1 MSDEGGD
8 VNASDRPPV
17 GGAYLHRILKG
28 CDVFAAIS
36 RNVCINAALN
46 RAQKCGLTVI
56 PTADNHRDSR
66 LDCHPAK
73 DTRVGELDL
82 GLESGGGGERKCTL
96 HGGLRDSAAASK
108 NGTIGDEGY
117 PAAID
122 QDLLQRTIILVNRD
136 MSQQALAFA
145 FNFGDI
151 AQVVESILDR
161 VRYVEVEN
169 LCGAVAKDCAA
180 SCGHTDF
187 ETQFNAVGLDGAGAA
202 IKNLDAGGH
211 DLNVMKASLAKG
223 TVKSTEQVIR
233 TRYPSIR

>member
-1 MSDEGGD
+1 MRCVGIPRKMSDEGGD
-8 VNASDRPPV
+8 VNASDRPTI

-28 CDVFAAIS
+28 CDIFAAVS

-46 RAQKCGLTVI
+46 RTQKCGLTVI
-56 PTADNHRDSR
+56 STADNHRNSG

-73 DTRVGELDL
+73 DTRVGKLDL
-82 GLESGGGGERKCTL
+82 GLGSGGGSKRKCTL

-108 NGTIGDEGY
+108 NGTIGDERY

-122 QDLLQRTIILVNRD
+122 QDLLERAIILVNRD
-136 MSQQALAFA
+136 MAQQTLAFA
-145 FNFGDI
+145 LNFGNI
-151 AQVVESILDR
+151 AQIVESILDR

-169 LCGAVAKDCAA
+169 LRGAVAKDCAA

-187 ETQFNAVGLDGAGAA
+187 KTQFNAVGLDGAGTA

-211 DLNVMKASLAKG
+211 DLNVMKASLAQG
-223 TVKSTEQVIR
+223 TVECTE
-233 TRYPSIR
+233 